1 MGNKCT
7 SNINVD
13 NPINM
18 LDNMPATC
26 YIGVAA
32 DNYVIYYP
40 TLKEA
45 YKFGESFI
53 DSPLYTS
60 DPRIGSN
67 IIKKTSYEDICAI
80 FQKDLNS
87 FVRVDEDA
95 FTKIYIYLTNSI
107 HVKIKNSKPSIE
119 NPYSLLY
126 KLNKL

>member
-7 SNINVD
+7 L
-13 NPINM
+13 NM

-26 YIGVAA
+26 YISVAA
-32 DNYVIYYP
+32 DNYIIYFP

-45 YKFGESFI
+45 YKFGEAFI

-60 DPRIGSN
+60 DPRVGSN
-67 IIKKTSYEDICAI
+67 IIKKTSYVDVCTI
-80 FQKDLNS
+80 FQKDLHS
-87 FVRVDEDA
+87 LIRIDEDA
-95 FTKIYIYLTNSI
+95 FTKVYIYLTNSI
-107 HVKIKNSKPSIE
+107 HNKIINSNPSIE

>member
-7 SNINVD
+7 SNITVD

-18 LDNMPATC
+18 LDNIPATC
-26 YIGVAA
+26 YISVAA
-32 DNYVIYYP
+32 DNYIIYFP

-45 YKFGESFI
+45 YKFGEAFI

-67 IIKKTSYEDICAI
+67 IIKKTSYLDACIML
-80 FQKDLNS
+80 QKDLNS
-87 FVRVDEDA
+87 LIRVDDDA
-95 FTKIYIYLTNSI
+95 FTKVYIYLTNSI
-107 HVKIKNSKPSIE
+107 HVNIRNKNPSIE

>member
-1 MGNKCT
+1 MGNKCI
-7 SNINVD
+7 SNANVT

-26 YIGVAA
+26 YISVAA
-32 DNYVIYYP
+32 DNYIIYYP

-45 YKFGESFI
+45 YKFGEAFI

-60 DPRIGSN
+60 EPRIGFN
-67 IIKKTSYEDICAI
+67 IIKKTSYQDIYTI
-80 FQKDLNS
+80 LQKDVNS
-87 FVRVDEDA
+87 FILVDNDA
-95 FTKIYIYLTNSI
+95 FTKVYIYLTNTI
-107 HVKIKNSKPSIE
+107 HNNIKKSNPSIE

>member
-7 SNINVD
+7 SNINVN
-13 NPINM
+13 NPLNM

-26 YIGVAA
+26 YICVAA
-32 DNYVIYYP
+32 DNYIIYFP
-40 TLKEA
+40 TLKDA
-45 YKFGESFI
+45 YKFGEAFI

-60 DPRIGSN
+60 DPRVGSN
-67 IIKKTSYEDICAI
+67 IIKKTSYNDVCTI

-87 FVRVDEDA
+87 FIYVDDDA
-95 FTKIYIYLTNSI
+95 FTKVYIYLTNSI
-107 HVKIKNSKPSIE
+107 HVNIKNKNPSIE